1 MRCILR
7 CSSNGT
13 IVFQGYTDHT
23 FSTRTASTLAAN
35 GRLGPLIYAETLDTV
50 KVVFYNRADRDLSL
64 HPHGLRV
71 GKGFE
76 GVFYDDEFSGIG
88 IMAFSVRFI
97 QTNRRVIL
105 TYKNTYYN
113 IRDGNIC
120 KSLVL
125 VFFPV

>member
-1 MRCILR
+1 MRCISR

-23 FSTRTASTLAAN
+23 FSIKTASTLAAT
-35 GRLGPLIYAETLDTV
+35 GRLGPLIYAESLDTV

-64 HPHGLRV
+64 HPHALRV

-88 IMAFSVRFI
+88 TMAFSVCFI

-105 TYKNTYYN
+105 TSILKTNKLLTILLETETFAN
-113 IRDGNIC
+113 RC
-120 KSLVL
+120 S
-125 VFFPV
+125 